1 MLCLLIITERSF
13 FSALIQKR
21 RDESKHFS
29 VPAAN
34 GKEKKIVL
42 TYRDIIIGKPLDGPA
57 PAKSENNEDDDDTDT
72 QPAGGVDEKRDD
84 SEEEV
89 EEVEDGGDKAK
100 DKGLCLF

>member
-57 PAKSENNEDDDDTDT
+57 PAK
-72 QPAGGVDEKRDD
+72 VRIKRTTMTLIPNQQQ
-84 SEEEV
+84 EEMKKETILRR
-89 EEVEDGGDKAK
+89 K
-100 DKGLCLF
+100 